1 MASVL
6 EDVRNA
12 FRKLARMVRP
22 AVTITD
28 PPAGIVFER
37 DVPVVMRDGVTLR
50 VNVFRPEVSG
60 RYPVLLCAHPYGKDR
75 LPSRARWGG
84 GYRIPKQY
92 RLMAQSEPLTHSA
105 WTSWEAPDP
114 AHWVPRGY
122 VVVNADLR
130 GWGHSEGTGELLSE
144 QEGIDCHDLI
154 EWAAARDW
162 SNGRVGM
169 TGVSYLAITQWAA
182 AATRPPHLAAIN
194 PWEGFTDAYRD
205 FAYPGGIREDGFTIL
220 WSTLQRLQR
229 RSPVTF
235 RRDQKANPLDNA
247 WWRARNREIERIDVP
262 ALVCASFSDHNLHA
276 RGSFDGFRRIGS
288 ERKWLYTHRGPKWAT
303 YYGREALAA
312 QERFFDQFL
321 RGDDT
326 GMLDEPTVR
335 LEIREDART
344 ISSVRGVDHWPPRE
358 AVARRLYLSAT
369 HRSLENRCPEAAASL
384 SVEGKGVPFRFEYRF
399 DATTDVVGPMW
410 LTLYISTERD
420 DLPVFAGVRKVVDGR
435 EVGFEGSY
443 GFDRALVTHGW
454 LLASHRDLDEAKS
467 TEWEP
472 YHPHDRRLPLSPGA
486 VMRLDIGLL
495 PSATR
500 FHAGETLVLELRD
513 RWFFPRNPLLGQFPA
528 GYLGGNGGRWN
539 VHTGPEYPSALRI
552 PALT

>member
-1 MASVL
+1 KVL
-6 EDVRNA
+6 VIFFFQAEDGIRD
-12 FRKLARMVRP
+12 FH
-22 AVTITD
+22 VT
-28 PPAGIVFER
+28 
-37 DVPVVMRDGVTLR
+37 GVQT
-50 VNVFRPEVSG
+50 
-60 RYPVLLCAHPYGKDR
+60 CA
-75 LPSRARWGG
+75 LPISSRARWGG

-122 VVVNADLR
+122 VVVNADPR

-262 ALVCASFSDHNLHA
+262 
-276 RGSFDGFRRIGS
+276 
-288 ERKWLYTHRGPKWAT
+288 
-303 YYGREALAA
+303 
-312 QERFFDQFL
+312 
-321 RGDDT
+321 
-326 GMLDEPTVR
+326 
-335 LEIREDART
+335 
-344 ISSVRGVDHWPPRE
+344 
-358 AVARRLYLSAT
+358 
-369 HRSLENRCPEAAASL
+369 
-384 SVEGKGVPFRFEYRF
+384 
-399 DATTDVVGPMW
+399 
-410 LTLYISTERD
+410 
-420 DLPVFAGVRKVVDGR
+420 
-435 EVGFEGSY
+435 
-443 GFDRALVTHGW
+443 
-454 LLASHRDLDEAKS
+454 
-467 TEWEP
+467 
-472 YHPHDRRLPLSPGA
+472 
-486 VMRLDIGLL
+486 
-495 PSATR
+495 
-500 FHAGETLVLELRD
+500 
-513 RWFFPRNPLLGQFPA
+513 
-528 GYLGGNGGRWN
+528 
-539 VHTGPEYPSALRI
+539 
-552 PALT
+552 